1 MNFLMIILQN
11 LSGQIS
17 AIIIVSDKFASVFQ
31 AGRAGG
37 HSGSLSILGSV
48 ENSMEN
54 KLGFHGKFHTAIFQV
69 TH

>member
-54 KLGFHGKFHTAIFQV
+54 KLDSMGSFTPQYFK
-69 TH
+69 